1 MSEVDGSQR
10 FYGGRGV
17 AETIAPTSTMLTPH
31 KIFKLTQRWLGG
43 CGWAATPEARQA
55 DGLKGRRSVGRIRS
69 RRRRRSRGR
78 DWIRGGVLSPRAGWG
93 TLKRSMCCLFS
104 LPPAAPFLAIRRLR
118 SFASYLSTLVKVAWH
133 FTVVMSTYVYVCVL
147 VSCSLCLCLC
157 VCASFS
163 LSHCSCVCVCVC
175 VRVFLPSG
183 FVLTFLLLFSL
194 LT

>member
-1 MSEVDGSQR
+1 M
-10 FYGGRGV
+10 
-17 AETIAPTSTMLTPH
+17 
-31 KIFKLTQRWLGG
+31 
-43 CGWAATPEARQA
+43 
-55 DGLKGRRSVGRIRS
+55 GRIRSRS

-163 LSHCSCVCVCVC
+163 LSHCSCVCVCES
-175 VRVFLPSG
+175 LPS
-183 FVLTFLLLFSL
+183 FRFRAHFFAPFFASDLVPRRSTLTKDCSF
-194 LT
+194 TV